1 MRDPLID
8 EPGGQTPRLNIEPKA
23 PVPFPSPAASPAAYT
38 VSTEAQGDP
47 EVHLSDYLRVLY
59 KRRWPAL
66 TAFLLVMAAT
76 CALTFTATP
85 IYNARVQI
93 LIEKEASNVV
103 TFKEAVEQNQITD
116 DYYQTQYKILQSRA
130 LARRTLNA
138 LKLWHHPQFDPG
150 ADSRQSK
157 GGRSTIAG
165 WFSRDSG
172 ADKVAEPADPEET
185 KTQSR
190 TIDLFLKDLT
200 ILPVRNSRL
209 VDVTYES
216 PDAELAAKVANGL
229 ATSYIEQYM
238 EFKFLSSKE
247 ASDWLGARLGE
258 QKKQVETSEQ
268 ALQRY
273 RESTNNAGSLE
284 ERQNIVV
291 QRLVDLNAA
300 VTRAK
305 TERIEKETTYNQIR
319 GLQNDRASLDTFPTI
334 LSNSFVQQQKTELAD
349 LQRQQA
355 QLGDKFGPNHPDMKK
370 IALAIQTAEAKIQ
383 GEIAKIVQAVHND
396 YQRSIVQERSLTQTL
411 EQQKREALEL
421 DRKGIEYGNLTR
433 DATSNRQIFESLM
446 QRTKETGISGELR
459 TSNIRVVDLA
469 ETPRRPASPNTRNNL
484 LIGMLTGTIFAIGLA
499 FFFEYLDNRIKSPE
513 ELTRHLRLPF
523 LGMIPALFDYDAS
536 APLINTGVPPNFSE
550 CFRTLRTNVL
560 FSTAEEG
567 LRSLV
572 VTSTGPGEGKTLVA
586 TNLAVGLAQ
595 AGMRVLLVDADMRKP
610 RVHMVFDKPRQ
621 PGLSNVL
628 VGTAKFSETVHAT
641 TVPGLWM
648 VPAGAYPPNPS
659 ELLSSKR
666 FGDLVAS
673 LGVHF
678 DWAIIDTPPIMA
690 VTDSAI
696 VAHLTTGVV
705 FVVGAEMTSRYA
717 AQRAVEQL
725 GRGRAKFLGAVLN
738 RVDLQHNAYYYA
750 EYYRREYSDYYGNS
764 EGSKG
769 QKQKANGL
777 SIT

>member
-1 MRDPLID
+1 MADLLID
-8 EPGGQTPRLNIEPKA
+8 ESGSPAQRLSIEPKA
-23 PVPFPSPAASPAAYT
+23 PVPFHPQAQPSAPNHASPPEPAEDT
-38 VSTEAQGDP
+38 

-66 TAFLLVMAAT
+66 TVFLVVFTST
-76 CALTFTATP
+76 CIYTFTATP
-85 IYNARVQI
+85 IFNARVQI

-103 TFKEAVEQNQITD
+103 TFKEAVEQNQVTD

-130 LARRTLNA
+130 LARRTLDS
-138 LKLWHHPQFDPG
+138 LQLWHHPQFDSPD
-150 ADSRQSK
+150 ASKSK
-157 GGRSTIAG
+157 GIRSTIASL
-165 WFSRDSG
+165 FSRDSNESK
-172 ADKVAEPADPEET
+172 AAEPPTADET
-185 KTQSR
+185 RAQSR
-190 TIDLFLKDLT
+190 TIDLFLKDLLVT
-200 ILPVRNSRL
+200 PIRNSRL
-209 VDVTYES
+209 VDVSYDST
-216 PDAELAAKVANGL
+216 DAVLAARVANGL
-229 ATSYIEQYM
+229 AKAYIEQNM

-247 ASDWLGARLGE
+247 ASDWLSARLGE
-258 QKKQVETSEQ
+258 QRKQVENSEQ

-273 RESTNNAGSLE
+273 RESSKDAVSLE
-284 ERQNIVV
+284 DRQNIVV
-291 QRLVDLNAA
+291 QRLADLNQA

-305 TERIEKETTYNQIR
+305 MERIEKESSYNQIR
-319 GLQNDRASLDTFPTI
+319 AMQSDRTALDTFPAI
-334 LSNSFVQQQKTELAD
+334 LGNGFIQQQKTELAE

-355 QLGDKFGPNHPDMKK
+355 QLGEKLGPNHPDMVKVVT
-370 IALAIQTAEAKIQ
+370 AIRTAEAKIQ
-383 GEIAKIVQAVHND
+383 GEIGKVVQAMQND
-396 YQRSIVQERSLTQTL
+396 YQRSAIAERSLTQAL
-411 EQQKREALEL
+411 EQQKHEALDL
-421 DRKGIEYGNLTR
+421 NRKGGEYGALSR

-446 QRTKETGISGELR
+446 QRTKETAISGELR
-459 TSNIRVVDLA
+459 TSNIRIVDAA

-484 LIGMLTGTIFAIGLA
+484 LIGMLTGTILAVGLA

-513 ELTRHLRLPF
+513 ELTRRLGLPF
-523 LGMIPALFDYDAS
+523 LGMIPALFELDAS
-536 APLINTGVPPNFSE
+536 APLISSAVPPNFSE

-595 AGMRVLLVDADMRKP
+595 AGMRVLLIDADMRKP

-666 FGDLVAS
+666 FADLVAS
-673 LGVHF
+673 LGAHF

-690 VTDSAI
+690 VTDSSI

-725 GRGRAKFLGAVLN
+725 SRGRAKFLGAVLN

-750 EYYRREYSDYYGNS
+750 EYYRREYSDYYSHSG
-764 EGSKG
+764 GSAKG
-769 QKQKANGL
+769 RKTGQLNL
-777 SIT
+777 